1 MAFLGTKW
9 RSIFCC
15 KCETLDP
22 TGSKLERL
30 PDFVCTQSIERF
42 SRIGAEKPWEKIDSL
57 RFDVALVGNQKLY
70 ALPGERQFRGRR
82 LAEFAGRGS
91 IGTGQLALLAKR
103 PPSGAAI
110 ACASAIPNRWSHFKV
125 CSGSTPGP
133 RSCSGWRSRRTTFR
147 TRSRWRR
154 PAPRLPGS
162 AYKCSDARG

>member
-1 MAFLGTKW
+1 VAFLGTKW
-9 RSIFCC
+9 RSIFRC

-82 LAEFAGRGS
+82 SRNSPGAAASAPASLRAAG
-91 IGTGQLALLAKR
+91 QAPAKR
-103 PPSGAAI
+103 S
-110 ACASAIPNRWSHFKV
+110 S
-125 CSGSTPGP
+125 
-133 RSCSGWRSRRTTFR
+133 
-147 TRSRWRR
+147 
-154 PAPRLPGS
+154 
-162 AYKCSDARG
+162 